1 MTKDHH
7 CYATDLSAN
16 EWIEKFVEIKK
27 DWIASC
33 PSGVGGSMPGIIG
46 ISSLHNAFTALE
58 GRENDMGKQD
68 KGW

>member
-46 ISSLHNAFTALE
+46 ISSLHDTFTTLE
-58 GRENDMGKQD
+58 RGENNEGNRK
-68 KGW
+68 KEG